1 MRRSGLVAVLI
12 FLFAVAGVHAAPP
25 VQRVEARQL
34 VRTTLAAL
42 EGVSQ
47 AAQAPKDGL
56 DPKNPRHSSF
66 LAALGQFQGRV
77 QTIDAALAHPGEELF
92 GSIDLGSSDLGA
104 LRVSWAHAGVSKP
117 QIAEGIRIASDSYRM
132 LRANYGREGLRHR
145 QGGGLSAAEAR
156 QLQRVQQAQ
165 RRFAESLRALRAEAQ
180 RRGDRATT
188 AELDRFRAE
197 AERIAQASQDLESYL
212 NALIISGELRGEWA
226 ADRPYVRKAA
236 APKKLAAADQAVEDL
251 YVDSDIGQVFA
262 VNLGSESEGPSSSQ
276 GDADA
281 VQVYQAVDDEAEP
294 GVVFESDG
302 SDRSDGSVGSDDEVA
317 EQEPATEAAEVSTEP
332 ADAAAEEEAPE
343 VELIAPIT
351 SANPAEPAL
360 EAPATP
366 AKAPEAKK
374 AAPPEATPATPA
386 DPPKPPPIG

>member
-1 MRRSGLVAVLI
+1 MRRSGLVAVLV
-12 FLFAVAGVHAAPP
+12 FLFAVAGVYAAPP

-42 EGVSQ
+42 DGVGQ
-47 AAQAPKDGL
+47 AAQGKL

-104 LRVSWAHAGVSKP
+104 LRVSWAHAGVSNP

-132 LRANYGREGLRHR
+132 LRSNYGREGLRQR

-165 RRFAESLRALRAEAQ
+165 RRFAETLRALRAEAQ
-180 RRGDRATT
+180 RRGDRATM

-197 AERIAQASQDLESYL
+197 AERIAWASQDLESYL

-226 ADRPYVRKAA
+226 ADRPYVQKAA
-236 APKKLAAADQAVEDL
+236 APRKLAAADQAVEDL
-251 YVDSDIGQVFA
+251 YVDSDIGQVFT
-262 VNLGSESEGPSSSQ
+262 VNLGSESEGPSSQ
-276 GDADA
+276 GD
-281 VQVYQAVDDEAEP
+281 VQVYQAGEGEAEP
-294 GVVFESDG
+294 AVVVESDG
-302 SDRSDGSVGSDDEVA
+302 SDRSDGAVEFDDQVEA
-317 EQEPATEAAEVSTEP
+317 QEPATDEVSLEP
-332 ADAAAEEEAPE
+332 ADAAAEEETPE
-343 VELIAPIT
+343 VEPIAPVD
-351 SANPAEPAL
+351 PASE
-360 EAPATP
+360 TP
-366 AKAPEAKK
+366 AKAPEAEK